1 MVSSMKSWRT
11 LVISLLAIWSPI
23 GLTAAASTAGGAAV
37 PATIPLWPG
46 MVPGALGDGED
57 DRPTLTPYLPD
68 PARRTGATLLILPGG
83 AYMGLAEHE
92 GRGYAERFAADGITC
107 YVLKYRLGSKGYRH
121 PIMLQDAARALRTV
135 RAWAQR
141 DGLDPARVG
150 VIGSSAGGHL
160 ASTLATQFDLG
171 KADATDPIE
180 RLSSRPDAV
189 ILCYPVITLKDPH
202 AHAGSRR
209 ALLGEKPSAELVAA
223 LSSET
228 RVTAETPPTFLWHTV
243 EDRSVPV
250 ENSLLFAE
258 ALRRAGVPFA
268 LHVFERGAHGL
279 GMGRPGRPAPP
290 WYEPCLFWLRER
302 QFLPAPQG

>member
-1 MVSSMKSWRT
+1 MSAWRT
-11 LVISLLAIWSPI
+11 LFLSFLIPGGFLL
-23 GLTAAASTAGGAAV
+23 AAASTPGAALPSDV
-37 PATIPLWPG
+37 VPLWPG
-46 MVPGALGDGED
+46 VVPGALADGED
-57 DRPTLTPYLPD
+57 DRPTLTAYLPD
-68 PARRTGATLLILPGG
+68 PARRNGATLLILPGG

-92 GRGYAERFAADGITC
+92 GKGYAERFVAEGIAC

-121 PIMLQDAARALRTV
+121 PVMLQDAARALRTV

-160 ASTLATQFDLG
+160 ASTLATHFDLG
-171 KADATDPIE
+171 RADAPDPIE
-180 RLSSRPDAV
+180 RLSSRPDVV
-189 ILCYPVITLKDPH
+189 ILCYPVITLKDPY

-209 ALLGEKPSAELVAA
+209 ALLGEKPSAELIAS
-223 LSSET
+223 LSNED

-290 WYEPCLFWLRER
+290 WYEPCLYWLRER
-302 QFLPAPQG
+302 QFLSPPKA